1 MEDGENNMTKG
12 LIYYTDFHIDPLIQ
26 SVCLSQLKKSFN
38 GEMVS
43 VSLNKPLDLG
53 KNIVLKNRERSYLT
67 MALQILTALENS
79 TAKYIFFCEHDV
91 LYSKSHFDFIPP
103 KDNVYY
109 YNIFNYR
116 WDYPKNRAISYD
128 KLISLSGLC
137 VNREFAIK
145 HYKKRLELI
154 QKKGWDKDK
163 SKDPKWARRMG
174 YEPGVKSKR
183 QSLFL
188 DNDYEIRESQYPN
201 IDIRHSKT
209 FSPPK
214 ITLESFKHKPID
226 WKEETLDKIEG
237 WDLKKLFNIK

>member
-1 MEDGENNMTKG
+1 MTKG
-12 LIYYTDFHIDPLIQ
+12 AIYYTDFNVDLLIMK
-26 SVCLSQLKKSFN
+26 VCQEQIRNNFN
-38 GEMVS
+38 GEIVS
-43 VSLNKPLDLG
+43 VSLNKPIDLG
-53 KNIVLKNRERSYLT
+53 KNTVLENRERGYLT
-67 MALQILTALENS
+67 MVEQIIIGLETLTTDYVFYL
-79 TAKYIFFCEHDV
+79 EHDV
-91 LYSKSHFDFIPP
+91 LYHKSHFDFIPP

-109 YNIFNYR
+109 YNVNNWR

-154 QKKGWDKDK
+154 QKNRWDKDK
-163 SKDPKWARRMG
+163 SKDPRWARRMG

-188 DNDYEIRESQYPN
+188 DNDYEIHESKYPN
-201 IDIRHSKT
+201 IDIRHNKT

-214 ITLESFKHKPID
+214 ITLESFKHKPNS
-226 WKEETLDKIEG
+226 WKETTLDNIDG
-237 WDLKKLFNIK
+237 WDLKKIFNL